1 MSIVV
6 APVTTA
12 FEPRTLNAAFLTRAL
27 DAAALKPVTIV
38 ITTEL
43 HLLQADACS
52 IRLHER

>member
-27 DAAALKPVTIV
+27 DAAELKPVTIV